1 MVETRK
7 LFSRTKTGKES
18 TRWKSNQQN
27 CRCRRV
33 SEGCSSGVGGMDV
46 GTTRFLV
53 GENVRTLTKHDTYVN
68 WSKGDGVNTY
78 VDGNQR
84 CMSKGGVCI

>member
-1 MVETRK
+1 M
-7 LFSRTKTGKES
+7 
-18 TRWKSNQQN
+18 
-27 CRCRRV
+27 

-68 WSKGDGVNTY
+68 WSKGGRCEYLRGWEPEMHERGRSVYEMTY
-78 VDGNQR
+78 QYSDEAKCAGTVVQLVQTTWEVSRD
-84 CMSKGGVCI
+84 